1 MPRLPQLPAPA
12 TAVPYKDM
20 QLTQE
25 ALNEFKAIY
34 KAEFGEEISD
44 AEALEMG
51 TRLLRVFHVLLEV
64 GNEETKNAPPDN

>member
-1 MPRLPQLPAPA
+1 
-12 TAVPYKDM
+12 M

-25 ALNEFKAIY
+25 AIDEFKAIY
-34 KAEFGEEISD
+34 KKEFGEEISD

-64 GNEETKNAPPDN
+64 GNEDTEDKPLNDQLPDQL